1 MRMAGEGYYL
11 QVYVE
16 LRSRLLEKFTSSCN
30 EILNTGTLHLIKE
43 LAFPRIQGA
52 LAMGFVEVRDVWK
65 DYVVGR
71 VRVTALRGVSLDVDS
86 GEFLAVTG
94 PSGSGKSTLIYLL
107 SGLDVPTRGL
117 IRVGEVEVSR
127 LDQARRA
134 SWRRR
139 SVGVIFQFFHLIP
152 TLTALE
158 NVLLTMELAGVP
170 AGKRVERA
178 LELLEFVGLKDKAG
192 RYPWE
197 LSGGEQQRVAIARAI
212 AHNPPLIL
220 ADEPTANLDYEN
232 KVRIVELLR
241 EVSNAGKTVVF
252 ATHDV
257 ELARR
262 ADRVVHLRDG
272 VVVGFEGGGGAP
284 SKISP

>member
-1 MRMAGEGYYL
+1 
-11 QVYVE
+11 
-16 LRSRLLEKFTSSCN
+16 
-30 EILNTGTLHLIKE
+30 
-43 LAFPRIQGA
+43 
-52 LAMGFVEVRDVWK
+52 
-65 DYVVGR
+65 
-71 VRVTALRGVSLDVDS
+71 
-86 GEFLAVTG
+86 
-94 PSGSGKSTLIYLL
+94 
-107 SGLDVPTRGL
+107 
-117 IRVGEVEVSR
+117 
-127 LDQARRA
+127 
-134 SWRRR
+134 
-139 SVGVIFQFFHLIP
+139 
-152 TLTALE
+152 
-158 NVLLTMELAGVP
+158 
-170 AGKRVERA
+170 
-178 LELLEFVGLKDKAG
+178 LKDKAG

-241 EVSNAGKTVVF
+241 EVSNAGKAVVF

-257 ELARR
+257 ELAKR

>member
-1 MRMAGEGYYL
+1 VEASFPPIREIYFYY
-11 QVYVE
+11 
-16 LRSRLLEKFTSSCN
+16 N
-30 EILNTGTLHLIKE
+30 EILNTSTTHLIKE

-52 LAMGFVEVRDVWK
+52 LTMGFVEVRDVWK

-117 IRVGEVEVSR
+117 IRVGGVEVSQ

-241 EVSNAGKTVVF
+241 EVSNAGKAVVF

-257 ELARR
+257 ELAKRT
-262 ADRVVHLRDG
+262 DRVVHLRDG

>member
-1 MRMAGEGYYL
+1 
-11 QVYVE
+11 
-16 LRSRLLEKFTSSCN
+16 
-30 EILNTGTLHLIKE
+30 
-43 LAFPRIQGA
+43 
-52 LAMGFVEVRDVWK
+52 MGFIEARDVWK
-65 DYVVGR
+65 DYVVGK
-71 VRVTALRGVSLDVDS
+71 VRVTALKGIDLDVDS

-107 SGLDVPTRGL
+107 SGLDIPTRGF
-117 IRVGEVEVSR
+117 IRVGGVEISR
-127 LDQARRA
+127 LDQAKRA
-134 SWRRR
+134 SWRRMN
-139 SVGVIFQFFHLIP
+139 VGIVFQFFHLIP

-158 NVLLTMELAGVP
+158 NVMLTMELAGIP

-178 LELLEFVGLKDKAG
+178 LELLEFVGLKGKAD

-197 LSGGEQQRVAIARAI
+197 LSGGEQQRVAIARAL
-212 AHNPPLIL
+212 AHDPPLIL

-241 EVSNAGKTVVF
+241 EVSRAGKTVVF
-252 ATHDV
+252 ATHDL

-272 VVVGFEGGGGAP
+272 VVVGFEGGVRAP
-284 SKISP
+284 SKISS